1 MATTTTVGEADLSHS
16 DNNCKYE
23 PYCFCGKSADSVL
36 LYHSYNKYIRS
47 NPNSTVQVS
56 GHGGTSRFAQW
67 KLHAMS
73 NDVFKLQNV
82 HTRKYL
88 RIINNGKT
96 VDVGGTGG
104 KYTLFRAIQS
114 QHHDTSSRR
123 CEPHQISLQSVQF
136 PEYYIAANGQC
147 TVYSFHMNHA
157 QTQSQN
163 DINLYLHIRRLQ
175 MRCTQEQKDDA
186 LYRRMH
192 SNQAL
197 SSFNMFNPKSGKYL
211 RIINNGNEYTVFK
224 YNPTYKTL
232 ESNKF
237 AGYFLAI
244 NKKSQVFAV
253 HKATAIQNAAA
264 YLYAFNIK
272 HLNVPS
278 RDHGTGR
285 GIVVVQHGFGKS
297 LRVKPGNECE
307 VNGNGGRGQFARWNV
322 EYFDHKSKVKLR
334 STKSRKYLRIIQNG
348 KKVDVGGGGGVFTL
362 FKYDPVDKTLE
373 SNRFKG
379 CFLAVQ
385 QANNTVIAVNN
396 ASKSDAICTRFVLI
410 AVNGQRSVRMKDQMD
425 QGAMIQSQKE
435 LIEQQKRFIDQL
447 QATIQ
452 RQQRIIDNLSANRNE
467 SGSHTN
473 DAGEGDD
480 DDDGFQYVSSPG
492 AFKK

>member
-56 GHGGTSRFAQW
+56 GHGGTSRFSQW

-157 QTQSQN
+157 QKQNQN
-163 DINLYLHIRRLQ
+163 DIDLYLYIRPLQ

-186 LYRRMH
+186 LS
-192 SNQAL
+192 SNAL
-197 SSFNMFNPKSGKYL
+197 KPGTV
-211 RIINNGNEYTVFK
+211 IIQHA
-224 YNPTYKTL
+224 L
-232 ESNKF
+232 
-237 AGYFLAI
+237 
-244 NKKSQVFAV
+244 
-253 HKATAIQNAAA
+253 HKN
-264 YLYAFNIK
+264 
-272 HLNVPS
+272 
-278 RDHGTGR
+278 
-285 GIVVVQHGFGKS
+285 
-297 LRVKPGNECE
+297 LRVQPGTNWPLMIHELLISLVVIDTTSIC
-307 VNGNGGRGQFARWNV
+307 
-322 EYFDHKSKVKLR
+322 
-334 STKSRKYLRIIQNG
+334 II
-348 KKVDVGGGGGVFTL
+348 
-362 FKYDPVDKTLE
+362 
-373 SNRFKG
+373 
-379 CFLAVQ
+379 
-385 QANNTVIAVNN
+385 
-396 ASKSDAICTRFVLI
+396 
-410 AVNGQRSVRMKDQMD
+410 
-425 QGAMIQSQKE
+425 
-435 LIEQQKRFIDQL
+435 
-447 QATIQ
+447 
-452 RQQRIIDNLSANRNE
+452 
-467 SGSHTN
+467 
-473 DAGEGDD
+473 
-480 DDDGFQYVSSPG
+480 
-492 AFKK
+492 